1 VKLYP
6 VAPLHDGEMHINLPT
21 ITLYQS
27 DSHQNIPAP
36 VKHRKFHHRC
46 VEDIIRMILLDSAR
60 FYNPNRR
67 QHRREHSSTGT
78 KLIYCTPGGPKQ
90 RKRMHSFLWDS
101 DWRHGPESP
110 GAGLSAIE
118 LSFRLPVPSS
128 SEEQMT
134 QKCEHSNN
142 FSLPFTSDIQTLV
155 SPFDCTQSPSVL
167 PTDHDLISL
176 GSSQSSL
183 QHSHG
188 STLPCFDEGEND
200 PSNLTMES
208 PKSWQTFEVNTSN
221 PINSWG
227 YLQDSLDSKRWKCSK
242 DQSHRH
248 LIGSSSSSG
257 DSNSAIPRTH
267 EVRPQYI
274 SLLEYCVSSLL
285 QFMIHHVLDMITFQS
300 ASQNHFVFL
309 YCNGLCIVV
318 SAFVDFKVLHE
329 Q

>member
-1 VKLYP
+1 MKLYP

-36 VKHRKFHHRC
+36 VKHRKFNHRR

-67 QHRREHSSTGT
+67 QHRREHTSTGT
-78 KLIYCTPGGPKQ
+78 KLIYCPPGGPKQ

-110 GAGLSAIE
+110 DAALSAFE

-128 SEEQMT
+128 SEEEMT
-134 QKCEHSNN
+134 QNCEHSNN
-142 FSLPFTSDIQTLV
+142 FRLPFTSDMQTLV

-167 PTDHDLISL
+167 PTDHDH
-176 GSSQSSL
+176 Q
-183 QHSHG
+183 
-188 STLPCFDEGEND
+188 
-200 PSNLTMES
+200 
-208 PKSWQTFEVNTSN
+208 
-221 PINSWG
+221 
-227 YLQDSLDSKRWKCSK
+227 R
-242 DQSHRH
+242 HRH
-248 LIGSSSSSG
+248 LIGSSSSSS
-257 DSNSAIPRTH
+257 DSSSAIPLTH

-274 SLLEYCVSSLL
+274 SLLKYYISSLL

-300 ASQNHFVFL
+300 ASQNHFIFL
-309 YCNGLCIVV
+309 YRNGLSIVV